1 MSQAD
6 IKTADLTT
14 EVKPQES
21 FRSAADYSEFE
32 KFQIRREAMAS
43 AVKNTGALSPNSQ
56 RLIASTLRIG

>member
-43 AVKNTGALSPNSQ
+43 AGAQTGNQTHRAQ
-56 RLIASTLRIG
+56 TTKG